1 MTDVLQAL
9 TSLNED
15 ATGVSIDGVGA
26 FDLISRNAMVS
37 GLMAMEH
44 GDTLWPFVRQ
54 FYGQPSSYLWEDDCE
69 ITHDISQGEG
79 GEQGDPLMPLLFS
92 LGLHKS
98 LTSRHPLWED
108 QDLE

>member
-1 MTDVLQAL
+1 MTHALQAL
-9 TSLNED
+9 TSLDED
-15 ATGVSIDGVGA
+15 ATVVSIDGVGA

-44 GDTLWPFVRQ
+44 GDTLWPFVPVLR
-54 FYGQPSSYLWEDDCE
+54 PTVVIMWEDDYCG
-69 ITHDISQGEG
+69 ITHDIPQGDG

-98 LTSRHPLWED
+98 LISVSDRL
-108 QDLE
+108 LAS